1 MENASKALLFAA
13 GVLMAIV
20 ILSLAVYLYGSFS
33 SATSE
38 VEKQMEEDQ
47 ISNFNNQ
54 FLAYEEKKEITIYD
68 IYTVSN
74 LAEENNKKYDLTK
87 QEDNNYYVSVNL
99 KTKTES
105 INNIEKNKLDY
116 NGFINK
122 YMYVIGQENN
132 KDVYDLTRFTCK
144 VQINEITRRVNK
156 VEFSQN

>member
-20 ILSLAVYLYGSFS
+20 ILSLALYLYGNFS
-33 SATSE
+33 SATAE
-38 VEKQMEEDQ
+38 MEKQMEEDQ

>member
-132 KDVYDLTRFTCK
+132 KDVYDL
-144 VQINEITRRVNK
+144 
-156 VEFSQN
+156 EFST